1 VSNTRG
7 QPTVGP
13 ATGSGQD
20 YATGSGQEYGARS
33 SAGYAASEQG
43 RYPAGEQY
51 GYGYQDDTSTGSVAG
66 MVLAGVLMM
75 VGGALTFLNGL
86 GVIIHRGFYNTVN
99 ANYPYH
105 WNITS
110 WGWTHV
116 ALGGVVFLAGIC
128 VLLGMVW
135 ARVVG
140 VILATLSAVASFLFI
155 PYYPVWSIILIA
167 IDVYIIW
174 ALIKGG
180 RRERA

>member
-7 QPTVGP
+7 QPTVGQ

-20 YATGSGQEYGARS
+20 YASGSGQDYVARS
-33 SAGYAASEQG
+33 SAGYPVSEQG

-51 GYGYQDDTSTGSVAG
+51 GYQDDTSAGSVAG

-86 GVIIHRGFYNTVN
+86 GVIIHKGFYNTVN

-105 WNITS
+105 WDITS
-110 WGWTHV
+110 WGWTHL
-116 ALGGVVFLAGIC
+116 ALGAVVFLAGIS
-128 VLLGMVW
+128 VMVGMVW

-140 VILATLSAVASFLFI
+140 VVLATLSAVASFLFI

-167 IDVYIIW
+167 IDVFIIW